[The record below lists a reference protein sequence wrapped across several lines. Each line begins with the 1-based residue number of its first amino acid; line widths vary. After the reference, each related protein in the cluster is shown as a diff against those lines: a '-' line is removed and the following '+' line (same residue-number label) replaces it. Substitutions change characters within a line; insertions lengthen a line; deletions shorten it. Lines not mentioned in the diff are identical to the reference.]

1 MQNLEKKENIIM
13 RNSDFATMMQQQEED
28 KAQKSKEKEQRFMSS
43 MLKVKALIIIQS
55 VLSLHRFLQSSIPH
69 NFGVDSKV
77 TTLAM
82 YSMCFFTDRLL
93 HLQNGIYSCWKNA
106 TLDIG

>member
-55 VLSLHRFLQSSIPH
+55 VLPYTVFFSLPYPITFESTPKLWGMEDRR
-69 NFGVDSKV
+69 KRCKER
-77 TTLAM
+77 TL
-82 YSMCFFTDRLL
+82 
-93 HLQNGIYSCWKNA
+93 
-106 TLDIG
+106 